1 MKRRNF
7 LKAGSVLASVPFFS
21 NKIVASILNP
31 SLQEAAMLSMAAN
44 EDRILVVI
52 QLEGGND
59 GLNTVIPLDQYT
71 NLATAR
77 SSILI
82 PQNQVLQLGSFQTGL
97 HPSLTGLKSVYDD
110 QRLCVVQGVGYTQPN
125 LSHFR
130 AADIFTSGSDSDEL
144 IDSGWLGRYLEYAY
158 PGFPAAYPNATMPHP
173 LSIQLGSSVSRGLMG
188 YGSTTGQTV
197 SPYFNGSITQLQTGF
212 VNTTIPNSNAGFEI
226 DFLRKQQLYT
236 NHYGQSVVDAWV
248 AGTNSLTYTPS
259 PSGLYNLLGNQLRI
273 VARLVKGG
281 LKTRVFWCRAGGYDT
296 HSGQLAIHATLMNEL
311 GTAINEFQR
320 DIRAMGMEDR
330 FLGMTF
336 SEFGRRIKANGS
348 SGTDHGD
355 SAPMFL
361 FGKSVNPTIVG
372 SNAIIPVNPSTSA
385 TPAIQYDYRQI
396 YMSVLR
402 NWFCVGQTD
411 AESVLLHNQSPLT
424 RTVNPV
430 CSPLTPLPLELVRFE
445 VTKANKQDA
454 DTDWTTMN
462 ESNISHFEVQRSLD
476 GRGFAKIATVKAI
489 GHSHAAQR
497 YHYLDANLPITANQT
512 IFYYR
517 LKINELDG
525 SSTYSEVRSV
535 AFEGQRVAGITAE
548 VFPNP
553 VLNGKIQVVIQGDVR
568 IENATEIIVTD
579 LYGRLVLHDFQN
591 VAAATH
597 LELDISTVAATNG
610 IYFLTLRHGGQSTV
624 QKIVVQ

>member
-1 MKRRNF
+1 MKRRDF

-21 NKIVASILNP
+21 NKIVASVLNP

-44 EDRILVVI
+44 DGRVLIVI

-71 NLATAR
+71 NLANAR

-82 PQNQVLQLGSFQTGL
+82 PQNQVLQLGNFQTGL
-97 HPSLTGLKSVYDD
+97 HPSLTGLKTIYDE
-110 QRLCVVQGVGYTQPN
+110 QRLCVVQGVGYAQPS

-130 AADIFTSGSDSDEL
+130 AADIFMSGSDSDEV
-144 IDSGWLGRYLEYAY
+144 IDSGWLGRYLEYEF
-158 PGFPAAYPNATMPHP
+158 PGFPENYPNATMPHP
-173 LSIQLGSSVSRGLMG
+173 LSIHLGSTVSRGLMG
-188 YGSTTGQTV
+188 YGTSTGQTV
-197 SPYFNGSITQLQTGF
+197 STQFNGSITQLQSAFT
-212 VNTTIPNSNAGFEI
+212 NTTIPNTNAGFEI

-236 NHYGQSVVDAWV
+236 NQYGQAIVDAWA
-248 AGTNSLTYTPS
+248 AGANSLAYTAS
-259 PSGLYNLLGNQLRI
+259 PSGIYSALGNQLRI
-273 VARLVKGG
+273 AARLVKGG

-296 HSGQLAIHATLMNEL
+296 HSGQLPIHANLMTEL
-311 GTAINEFQR
+311 SNAISEFQR

-372 SNAIIPVNPSTSA
+372 ANAMIPTNPSTSA
-385 TPAIQYDYRQI
+385 TPTIQYDYRQI

-411 AESVLLHNQSPLT
+411 AETILQHTQSPLAG
-424 RTVNPV
+424 TVNPV

-476 GRGFAKIATVKAI
+476 GRSFAKIATVKAI
-489 GHSHAAQR
+489 GHSHTAQR
-497 YHYLDANLPITANQT
+497 YHYLDEKLPVTKTQT
-512 IFYYR
+512 VFYYR
-517 LKINELDG
+517 LKINELDE
-525 SSTYSEVRSV
+525 SSTYSEIRSV

-568 IENATEIIVTD
+568 VENATEIILTD

-597 LELDISTVAATNG
+597 LELDISNVAATNG
-610 IYFLTLRHGGQSTV
+610 VYFLTLRNGGQSTV

>member
-1 MKRRNF
+1 MKRRDF

-21 NKIVASILNP
+21 NKIMASVLNP
-31 SLQEAAMLSMAAN
+31 SLEEAAILSMAAN
-44 EDRILVVI
+44 DGRVLIVI

-71 NLATAR
+71 NLANAR

-82 PQNQVLQLGSFQTGL
+82 PQNQVLQLGNFQTGL
-97 HPSLTGLKSVYDD
+97 HPSLTGLKTIYDA
-110 QRLCVVQGVGYTQPN
+110 QRLCVVQGVGYAQPN

-130 AADIFTSGSDSDEL
+130 AADIFTSGSDSDEV
-144 IDSGWLGRYLEYAY
+144 IDSGWLGRYLEYEF

-188 YGSTTGQTV
+188 YGTSTGQTV

-212 VNTTIPNSNAGFEI
+212 VNTTIPNSNAGTEI
-226 DFLRKQQLYT
+226 DFLRKQQVYT
-236 NHYGQSVVDAWV
+236 NQYGQAIVDAWA
-248 AGTNSLTYTPS
+248 AGSNSLAYTAS
-259 PSGLYNLLGNQLRI
+259 PTGIYNKLGDQLRI

-296 HSGQLAIHATLMNEL
+296 HSGQLAIHANLMTEL
-311 GTAINEFQR
+311 SNAISEFQS
-320 DIRAMGMEDR
+320 DIATLGLEDR

-336 SEFGRRIKANGS
+336 SEFGRRIRANGS

-361 FGKSVNPTIVG
+361 FGKSVNPTVVG
-372 SNAIIPVNPSTSA
+372 ANAVIPANPSASA
-385 TPAIQYDYRQI
+385 TPTIQYDYRQI

-402 NWFCVGQTD
+402 NWFCVGQVA
-411 AESVLLHNQSPLT
+411 AETILQHNQSPLT
-424 RTVNPV
+424 GTVNAACTPA
-430 CSPLTPLPLELVRFE
+430 SPLPLELVQFA

-454 DTDWTTMN
+454 DADWTTMN
-462 ESNISHFEVQRSLD
+462 ESNIRDFDVQRSLD
-476 GRGFAKIATVKAI
+476 GRSFVKIGTVKAI
-489 GHSHAAQR
+489 GHSHTAQR
-497 YHYLDANLPITANQT
+497 YHFLDEKLPVTIAQT

-525 SSTYSEVRSV
+525 SSTYSPVQSV
-535 AFEGQRVAGITAE
+535 AFEGQRSSGITAE

-553 VLNGKIQVVIQGDVR
+553 VLNGRIQVVIQGDVR
-568 IENATEIIVTD
+568 FENTTEILLTD
-579 LYGRLVLHDFQN
+579 LYGRLVLHEFQN

-597 LELDISTVAATNG
+597 LELDISKVVDG
-610 IYFLTLRHGGQSTV
+610 HGVYFLTLRHGVHSTV

>member
-1 MKRRNF
+1 MKRRDF

-21 NKIVASILNP
+21 NKIMASVLNP
-31 SLQEAAMLSMAAN
+31 SLEEAAILSMAAN
-44 EDRILVVI
+44 DGRVLIVI

-71 NLATAR
+71 NLANAR

-82 PQNQVLQLGSFQTGL
+82 PQNQVLQLGNFQTGL
-97 HPSLTGLKSVYDD
+97 HPSLTGLKTIYDA
-110 QRLCVVQGVGYTQPN
+110 QRLCVVQGVGYAQPN

-130 AADIFTSGSDSDEL
+130 AADIFTSGSDSDEV
-144 IDSGWLGRYLEYAY
+144 IDSGWLGRYLEYEF

-188 YGSTTGQTV
+188 YGTSTGQTV

-212 VNTTIPNSNAGFEI
+212 VNTTIPNSNAGTEI
-226 DFLRKQQLYT
+226 DFLRKQQVYT
-236 NHYGQSVVDAWV
+236 NQYGQAIVDAWA
-248 AGTNSLTYTPS
+248 AGSNSLAYTAS
-259 PSGLYNLLGNQLRI
+259 PTGIYNKLGDQLRI

-296 HSGQLAIHATLMNEL
+296 HSGQLAIHANLMTEL
-311 GTAINEFQR
+311 SNAISEFQS
-320 DIRAMGMEDR
+320 DIATLGLEDR

-336 SEFGRRIKANGS
+336 SEFGRRIRANGS

-361 FGKSVNPTIVG
+361 FGKSVNPTVVG
-372 SNAIIPVNPSTSA
+372 ANAVIPANPSASA
-385 TPAIQYDYRQI
+385 TPTIQYDYRQI

-402 NWFCVGQTD
+402 NWFCVGQVA
-411 AESVLLHNQSPLT
+411 AETILQHNQSPLT
-424 RTVNPV
+424 GTVNAACTPA
-430 CSPLTPLPLELVRFE
+430 SPLPLELVQFA

-454 DTDWTTMN
+454 DADWTTMN
-462 ESNISHFEVQRSLD
+462 ESNIRDFDVQRSLD
-476 GRGFAKIATVKAI
+476 GRSFVKIGTVKAI
-489 GHSHAAQR
+489 GHSHTAQR
-497 YHYLDANLPITANQT
+497 YHFLDEKLPVTIAQT

-525 SSTYSEVRSV
+525 SSTYSPVQSV
-535 AFEGQRVAGITAE
+535 AFEGQRSSGITAE

-553 VLNGKIQVVIQGDVR
+553 VLNGRIQVVIQGDVQF
-568 IENATEIIVTD
+568 ENTTEILLTD
-579 LYGRLVLHDFQN
+579 LYGRLVLHEFQN

-597 LELDISTVAATNG
+597 LELDISKVVDG
-610 IYFLTLRHGGQSTV
+610 HGVYFLTLRHGVHSTV